1 MTFFLFIVRLVE
13 VQYKAAPGVLHSL
26 KKVKKPKKRPEGRN
40 EKAVQEERLLS
51 ALRSHITSKA
61 THFDFERTEE
71 QKERFKSFKEG
82 FYFELLFTFNL

>member
-1 MTFFLFIVRLVE
+1 M
-13 VQYKAAPGVLHSL
+13 

-40 EKAVQEERLLS
+40 EKAVKEEQLLS

-61 THFDFERTEE
+61 TDFDFERTQE
-71 QKERFKSFKEG
+71 QNERFKSFKEG